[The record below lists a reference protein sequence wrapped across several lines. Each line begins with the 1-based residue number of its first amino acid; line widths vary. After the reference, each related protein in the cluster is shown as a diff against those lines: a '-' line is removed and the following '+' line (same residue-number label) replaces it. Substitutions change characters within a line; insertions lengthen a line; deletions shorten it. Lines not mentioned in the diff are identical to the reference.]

1 MTVICELLGVPR
13 DDRPQV
19 RAWSEALVE
28 SEGLTEQVRV
38 DIAAFSDY
46 LHGLFEEKRRQPTD
60 DMTSWLVQAEEEGD
74 KLNEEELLSMVF
86 ILVVAGH
93 VTTVNLIGNSVIA
106 LLNHP
111 DQLARLKANLALVPN
126 AVEEVLRY
134 FSPVEMASPRFAR
147 EDLVLDGTEI
157 ARTKGVFPV
166 LAAAN
171 RDPERFPDPNRF
183 DIERPEA
190 SRHVAFGK
198 GVHLCLGA
206 PLARIEGQVAM
217 ETLFRRW
224 PELRLAEKLEVPP
237 LHQSLF
243 RGPDRLLVTF

>member
-1 MTVICELLGVPR
+1 
-13 DDRPQV
+13 
-19 RAWSEALVE
+19 
-28 SEGLTEQVRV
+28 
-38 DIAAFSDY
+38 
-46 LHGLFEEKRRQPTD
+46 LFKEKRRQPTE
-60 DMTSWLVQAEEEGD
+60 DMTSWLVQAEEDGE
-74 KLNEEELLSMVF
+74 KLDEEELLSMAF
-86 ILVVAGH
+86 ILIVAGH
-93 VTTVNLIGNSVIA
+93 VTTVNLIGNSVVA

-111 DQLARLKANLALVPN
+111 EQLARVRADPALVPN

-147 EDLVLDGTEI
+147 EDFVLDGTSI
-157 ARTKGVFPV
+157 PRTKGVFPV
-166 LAAAN
+166 LASAN
-171 RDPERFPDPNRF
+171 RDPQRFPDPNRF
-183 DIERPEA
+183 DIKRPDA

-224 PELRLAEKLEVPP
+224 PELRFATPLAMPP

-243 RGPDRLLVTF
+243 RGPERLEMVF